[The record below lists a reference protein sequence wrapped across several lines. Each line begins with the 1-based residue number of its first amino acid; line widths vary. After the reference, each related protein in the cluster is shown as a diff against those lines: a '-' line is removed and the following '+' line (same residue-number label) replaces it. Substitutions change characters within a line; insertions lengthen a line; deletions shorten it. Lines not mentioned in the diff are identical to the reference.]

1 MRHWF
6 TIRMLAVGIATS
18 PLAMLSASALA
29 ADDFPVDPI
38 EIAVHTSP
46 GGGTDTTARMVAL
59 STQEQLDS
67 NVFVQNKKGGGG
79 SVAMSYVSGKP
90 ADGYTLMAI
99 TPTHLF
105 TMLRGNAP
113 IGIDDIRG
121 VVRATDDPIIVM
133 VRGDSDYASIDDL
146 IEAGR
151 SGTIKWG
158 GTQIGGVD
166 HIAAMS
172 FANEA
177 DIRVSYVPFDSGA
190 EFAAALS
197 RGDIDAAGLNISET
211 QDQIADGEFRPLAVM
226 ADERMGALP
235 EVPTLAENGMDVSF
249 STVRGYVVLKDTP
262 QERVDALEQAM
273 LDGMQSERYQE
284 YLDGIGLDSA
294 SVAGSEAW
302 DQQIRRMYEA
312 GKVTM
317 TDLGLL
323 Q

>member
-1 MRHWF
+1 MPHWF
-6 TIRMLAVGIATS
+6 TTGMLAVGMT
-18 PLAMLSASALA
+18 SASLASIAQA
-29 ADDFPVDPI
+29 ADDFPTEPV

-59 STQEQLDS
+59 STQEQLDH

-79 SVAMSYVSGKP
+79 SVAMSYVSDKP
-90 ADGYTLMAI
+90 ADGHTLMAV

-113 IGIDDIRG
+113 IGIEDIQG
-121 VVRATDDPIIVM
+121 VVRATDDPIIIM
-133 VRGDSDYASIDDL
+133 VQGGSDYATLDDL
-146 IEAGR
+146 IAAGQ

-177 DIRVSYVPFDSGA
+177 GINVSYVPFDSGA

-197 RGDIDAAGLNISET
+197 RGDIDAAGLNISES
-211 QDQIADGEFRPLAVM
+211 QDQVDAGDFRPLAVM
-226 ADERMGALP
+226 AEERMGALP
-235 EVPTLAENGMDVSF
+235 DVPTLAENGMDVAF

-262 QERVDALEQAM
+262 QERVTALEQAM

-284 YLDGIGLDSA
+284 YLDGIGLDGS
-294 SVAGSEAW
+294 SIAGAEAW
-302 DQQIRRMYEA
+302 DTQLRRMYEA
-312 GKVTM
+312 GETTM
-317 TDLGLL
+317 SDLGLL
-323 Q
+323 P

>member
-6 TIRMLAVGIATS
+6 TTGILAVGIT
-18 PLAMLSASALA
+18 SASLASLVQA
-29 ADDFPVDPI
+29 ADDFPTEPI

-90 ADGYTLMAI
+90 ADGYTLMAV

-105 TMLRGNAP
+105 TMLRGKSP
-113 IGIDDIRG
+113 IGIDDIQG
-121 VVRATDDPIIVM
+121 VVRATDDPIIIM
-133 VRGDSDYASIDDL
+133 ARGNSDYETIDDL
-146 IEAGR
+146 IEAGQ
-151 SGTIKWG
+151 SGIIKWG

-177 DIRVSYVPFDSGA
+177 DIQISYVPFDSGA

-211 QDQIADGEFRPLAVM
+211 QDQIAAGEFRPLAVM
-226 ADERMGALP
+226 AEERMGALP
-235 EVPTLAENGMDVSF
+235 DVPTLAENGMDVAF

-273 LDGMQSERYQE
+273 LAGMESERYQE

-294 SVAGSEAW
+294 SIAGAEVW
-302 DQQIRRMYEA
+302 DKQIRRMYEA
-312 GKVTM
+312 GEATM

-323 Q
+323 E